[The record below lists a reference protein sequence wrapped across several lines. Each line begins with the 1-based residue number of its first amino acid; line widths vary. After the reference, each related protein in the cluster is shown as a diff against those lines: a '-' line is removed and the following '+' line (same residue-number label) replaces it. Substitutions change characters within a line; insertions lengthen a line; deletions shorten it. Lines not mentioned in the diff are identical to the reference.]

1 MAAHARGTRRR
12 APLGP
17 NARLQYS
24 GQASPRLPT
33 PQRPHTQAEQAAQ
46 AALSQRHTG
55 LEEAEARAAGGAAV
69 LDELRRDLAAAE
81 GENHALR
88 AELRKAEAALQSTA
102 ATLAEARRAI
112 ADAKYDPEADRY
124 NIL

>member
-1 MAAHARGTRRR
+1 MAAHARGTSRRV
-12 APLGP
+12 PLGP

-24 GQASPRLPT
+24 RQASPRLPT
-33 PQRPHTQAEQAAQ
+33 PQRPHTQAEQPAQ
-46 AALSQRHTG
+46 AAPSQRHTG

>member
-1 MAAHARGTRRR
+1 MAAHARGTSRR

-24 GQASPRLPT
+24 GQASPRPPT

-46 AALSQRHTG
+46 AALSQRHTSPG
-55 LEEAEARAAGGAAV
+55 EAEARAAGGAAV

-88 AELRKAEAALQSTA
+88 AELRKAEAALQSTV

-112 ADAKYDPEADRY
+112 ADSKYDPEADRY

>member
-1 MAAHARGTRRR
+1 M
-12 APLGP
+12 
-17 NARLQYS
+17 
-24 GQASPRLPT
+24 
-33 PQRPHTQAEQAAQ
+33 
-46 AALSQRHTG
+46 
-55 LEEAEARAAGGAAV
+55 

-88 AELRKAEAALQSTA
+88 AELRMAEAALQSTA

-112 ADAKYDPEADRY
+112 ADSKYDPEADRY